1 MVSSN
6 DLNILAKAT
15 WRLAFML
22 VREDGPGNI
31 LLETR
36 TTFGGAFNCV
46 NCMSI
51 WTAAIMLI
59 LWRTELSWIVNI
71 LAVSGQAL
79 QDGSATGAGVIY
91 HDS

>member
-6 DLNILAKAT
+6 DLNILAKAS

-22 VREDGPGNI
+22 VRENGPGNI

-36 TTFGGAFNCV
+36 TKFGGAFNCV
-46 NCMSI
+46 SCMSI

-59 LWRTELSWIVNI
+59 LWKTEYSWIVNI
-71 LAVSGQAL
+71 LAISGQAL
-79 QDGSATGAGVIY
+79 QDGSSTGAGVVY
-91 HDS
+91 YDS